1 MITTKAIAALL
12 GLALSASSFATT
24 LSCQWL
30 KKESHAPGFY
40 RPAKIVME
48 IKSDHVEIIE
58 DTFLFRSYSPCWT
71 GNWSSCAFGFTY
83 EGKTWEILK
92 TTATTLEMSA
102 PGAYWDAEL
111 KMNFEKAPSSLKR
124 GEITG
129 ANFSGDDGDGVWFND
144 EAFACQKI

>member
-1 MITTKAIAALL
+1 MTTVKSIITLI
-12 GLALSASSFATT
+12 ALSISNITLATT
-24 LSCQWL
+24 LSCNWL
-30 KKESHAPGFY
+30 ESADHAPGFY
-40 RPAKIVME
+40 KPAKIVMTVL
-48 IKSDHVEIIE
+48 KDKVVFDE